1 MVGQC
6 IVCHCMYMHMSFNC
20 DSGMGESSG
29 PHCLNQMLHDH
40 WRVGSAGKSINGVRT
55 KLDHPDAEGEGEV
68 SS

>member
-1 MVGQC
+1 MSKYAIIC
-6 IVCHCMYMHMSFNC
+6 TLYTHMSFNC

-29 PHCLNQMLHDH
+29 HDH
-40 WRVGSAGKSINGVRT
+40 WKVDSAGKSMNGVRT